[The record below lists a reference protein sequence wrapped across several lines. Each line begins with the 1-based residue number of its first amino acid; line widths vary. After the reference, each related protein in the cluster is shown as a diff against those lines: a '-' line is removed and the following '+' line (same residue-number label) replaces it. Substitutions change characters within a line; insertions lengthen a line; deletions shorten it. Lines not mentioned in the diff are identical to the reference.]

1 MDMWDARNTGEIGR
15 RSKKSKV
22 TQSSNI
28 LIPRNKHEMNLT
40 LKIILSFIQ
49 VILLYLT
56 VQIRPGWQYKQ
67 AVVIQSMVTTIA
79 YV

>member
-1 MDMWDARNTGEIGR
+1 
-15 RSKKSKV
+15 
-22 TQSSNI
+22 
-28 LIPRNKHEMNLT
+28 MNLT

-49 VILLYLT
+49 VILLYVT

-67 AVVIQSMVTTIA
+67 AVVIQSMVTKIA